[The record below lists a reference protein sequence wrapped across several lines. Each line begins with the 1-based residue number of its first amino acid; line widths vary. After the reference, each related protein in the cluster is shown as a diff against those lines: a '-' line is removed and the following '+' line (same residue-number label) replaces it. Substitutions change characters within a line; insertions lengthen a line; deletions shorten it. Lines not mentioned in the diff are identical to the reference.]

1 MENFKIQLD
10 AKDYYSLY
18 DSAKSAESYYRWWKE
33 EEAKVAE
40 CKSLLDNVYQELRK
54 VIRDENG
61 IAIKAEHDKIKH
73 ILEMLEV
80 VA

>member
-18 DSAKSAESYYRWWKE
+18 DSAKNSESYYRWWQE
-33 EEAKVAE
+33 EEKKVSE
-40 CKSLLDNVYQELRK
+40 CKALLDNVYQELRE

-61 IAIKAEHDKIKH
+61 IAIKEEYDKIKH

-80 VA
+80 VV